1 MTFYFPVDETGKRI
15 RTNADHGPV
24 KDYDSY
30 VFDIYSK
37 YVPQPVDIRTCS
49 VYDKYDILEEI
60 GKFLTTITH
69 IYSDINRPILIKNIQ
84 YTLNN
89 WSQML

>member
-1 MTFYFPVDETGKRI
+1 MDESGKRI

-37 YVPQPVDIRTCS
+37 YVPQPVDINTCS

-60 GKFLTTITH
+60 GESYSGLFSE
-69 IYSDINRPILIKNIQ
+69 IYCLWFSVFVSEYFYIESKGG
-84 YTLNN
+84 
-89 WSQML
+89 

>member
-1 MTFYFPVDETGKRI
+1 MSSLLYPVDETGKKI

-60 GKFLTTITH
+60 GE
-69 IYSDINRPILIKNIQ
+69 YS
-84 YTLNN
+84 T
-89 WSQML
+89 

>member
-1 MTFYFPVDETGKRI
+1 MAKTLADFLIILFYGNIFLHNLSSLLYPVDETGKKI

-60 GKFLTTITH
+60 GE
-69 IYSDINRPILIKNIQ
+69 YS
-84 YTLNN
+84 T
-89 WSQML
+89 